1 MLWLLDFPHGK
12 VVFGSFLNRLYPGVM
27 SNRSPVFA
35 QIMRP
40 LDPTEFARCNALFPS
55 PRRPRGLS
63 AYDHFLALCFAQLA
77 YRESLRDIAA
87 CLSARA
93 ARAYHLGFR
102 SRVTRTNL
110 AYANQHRD
118 WRVFA
123 AVAQVLMPRAQALY
137 QDEPAPQ
144 SEWPAV
150 VYALDASLIELSSA
164 LFPWAHW
171 QGNFAAMKL
180 HTLLNLRGNVPAWC
194 VVTEVT
200 CPEQKM
206 LAQVPL
212 VPGAVYIMD
221 RGYLDFP
228 RLARMDRARALFVVR
243 AKARLHFRVLVSRAV
258 DKASGLRCD
267 QTVALT
273 GRYSRHAFEGPLR
286 RVSVRDEESDCSL
299 VLLTNNFVL
308 SADTI
313 GQLYRRRWQVELFFK
328 WIKQHLRLHA
338 FLGRTANAVRAQIW
352 TAICAYLLTAIARKQ
367 MKLPQSLHQILQII
381 SVSAFEQTPLQELL
395 MENASE
401 TFTNESPNQLILNDI

>member
-1 MLWLLDFPHGK
+1 LLDVFDVE
-12 VVFGSFLNRLYPGVM
+12 VVFDSFLNRVYAGGM
-27 SNRSPVFA
+27 SIRSPVFA
-35 QIMRP
+35 QIMRF
-40 LDPTEFARCNALFPS
+40 LDPTEFARCNALYPS

-63 AYDHFLALCFAQLA
+63 AYDHFLALCFAQLT
-77 YRESLRDIAA
+77 YRESLRDIAV
-87 CLSARA
+87 CLGARA

-123 AVAQVLMPRAQALY
+123 AVAQLLMPRAQALY
-137 QDEPAPQ
+137 QHEPDPQ
-144 SEWPAV
+144 AEWPAV

-171 QGNFAAMKL
+171 QGNFGAMKL
-180 HTLLNLRGNVPAWC
+180 HTLLNLRGNLPAWC

-228 RLARMDRARALFVVR
+228 RLARLDRAGALFVVR
-243 AKARLHFRVLVSRAV
+243 AKARLHFRVRVSRVV
-258 DKASGLRCD
+258 DKPGGLRCD
-267 QTVALT
+267 QTIALT
-273 GRYSRHAFEGPLR
+273 GRYSRHAFDGPLR
-286 RVSVRDEESDCSL
+286 RVSVRDEAAGCSL
-299 VLLTNNFVL
+299 VLLTNNFAL
-308 SADTI
+308 SAYTI
-313 GQLYRRRWQVELFFK
+313 GQLYRRRWQIELFFK

-338 FLGRTANAVRAQIW
+338 FFGRTPNAVRTQIW
-352 TAICAYLLTAIARKQ
+352 TAICAYLLTAITRKQ
-367 MKLPQSLHQILQII
+367 LKLPQSLHQILQIV
-381 SVSAFEQTPLQELL
+381 SVSAFEQTPLQELV
-395 MENASE
+395 MENNPD
-401 TFTNESPNQLILNDI
+401 TFTGEYPNQLMLNEI